1 MENEIRQIRSALDQM
16 DKDDEF
22 VITIPL
28 AGVGEEAY
36 DGTEEV

>member
-1 MENEIRQIRSALDQM
+1 MENEIRQIRSVLDQM

-28 AGVGEEAY
+28 ASVGEEV
-36 DGTEEV
+36 DEGTEEV